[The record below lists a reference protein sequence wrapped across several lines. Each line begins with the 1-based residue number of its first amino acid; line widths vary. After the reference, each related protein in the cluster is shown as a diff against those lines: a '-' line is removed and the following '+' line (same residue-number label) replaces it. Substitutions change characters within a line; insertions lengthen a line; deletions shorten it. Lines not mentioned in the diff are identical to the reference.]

1 MKRFCHIALLLLV
14 VAVAACR
21 GPRVIPRAK
30 LVDIYTDMFM
40 ADQVVR
46 ENDTPRTAM
55 DSLLVY
61 EYVFEKYGYDTD
73 DYMHSLRYYLRDPE
87 RFAKV
92 FEEVAE
98 RLENEAKSLDPLIQH
113 LDEVAHRMGAK
124 RPQIDSILAPFSKR
138 SFYAGQ
144 ARMERDTSLY
154 AALYRLVAVQED
166 TLMMP
171 VDSVEARARRD
182 SLAAT
187 MDSLK
192 VDVSGKDTKAGKEKK
207 TEKEK
212 PIPGRPTILKS
223 PEPGKPRPPK
233 QRQLDLIETEEVAV
247 EAEEEVAE

>member
-1 MKRFCHIALLLLV
+1 MKRLLHIVLV
-14 VAVAACR
+14 LAVAAACR
-21 GPRVIPRAK
+21 GPRVIPK
-30 LVDIYTDMFM
+30 DTLTDIYTEMFL
-40 ADQVVR
+40 ADRKVLDLNIPRPQM
-46 ENDTPRTAM
+46 DTM
-55 DSLLVY
+55 LLY
-61 EYVFEKYGYDTD
+61 ESIFEKYGYDTD

-92 FEEVAE
+92 FEGVAK
-98 RLENEAKSLDPLIQH
+98 RLEGEISALDKLIELRDREDAQAQRTFPK
-113 LDEVAHRMGAK
+113 V
-124 RPQIDSILAPFSKR
+124 DSILAPFSKR

-192 VDVSGKDTKAGKEKK
+192 VDASGKDAKAGKDKK